1 MLPLYLGFY
10 LYLLMSLNSLLMNKI
25 MLSIIVKFNVQ
36 FVVEKLGKNSKFLL
50 NISKIMPHRPH
61 ALCMVPAALIC
72 PFESST

>member
-1 MLPLYLGFY
+1 
-10 LYLLMSLNSLLMNKI
+10 MNKI
-25 MLSIIVKFNVQ
+25 MLSIIVKFNGQ

-50 NISKIMPHRPH
+50 NISKIMPRRPH